1 MINLYMDV
9 HIPKAITTGLRIR
22 GVDVITAQ
30 EDNAATLPDPS
41 LLNRATE
48 LQRVLFTFDDDLL
61 REAQRRQSEGLPFAG
76 VIYTRFLKV
85 SIGECVSDLELI
97 AKSGE
102 PEDMF
107 NSVEFLPL

>member
-48 LQRVLFTFDDDLL
+48 LQRTLFTFDDDLL
-61 REAQRRQSEGLPFAG
+61 REAQRRQAEGLPFAG

-85 SIGECVSDLELI
+85 SIGECISDLELI

-102 PEDMF
+102 PEDML

>member
-48 LQRVLFTFDDDLL
+48 LQRTLFTFDDDLL

-85 SIGECVSDLELI
+85 SIGECISDLELL

-102 PEDMF
+102 PEDML

>member
-30 EDNAATLPDPS
+30 EDNAATLPDHS

-48 LQRVLFTFDDDLL
+48 LQRALFTFDDDLL
-61 REAQRRQSEGLPFAG
+61 REAQRRQSDGLHFAG

-85 SIGECVSDLELI
+85 SIGECISDLELI

-102 PEDMF
+102 PEDML

>member
-48 LQRVLFTFDDDLL
+48 LQRTLFTFDDDLL

-85 SIGECVSDLELI
+85 SIGECISDLELI

-102 PEDMF
+102 PEDML

>member
-1 MINLYMDV
+1 MINLHMDV

-41 LLNRATE
+41 LLNRTTE

-85 SIGECVSDLELI
+85 SIGECVSNLELI

-102 PEDMF
+102 PEDML